1 VDSDDVLEDD
11 AIITLYKE
19 FLKDSDLDAVF
30 SMSHEF
36 ISPELSSIDKTKLK
50 AREDNY
56 FGALAGCS
64 LIKKEVFDKVGYFD
78 ETLKSGE
85 IVEFQIRL
93 KQKNIKIKKI
103 PILTSNRRLHNNNF
117 GRSNKQQEYK
127 DYISILRNKLQK

>member
-1 VDSDDVLEDD
+1 MFV
-11 AIITLYKE
+11 
-19 FLKDSDLDAVF
+19 
-30 SMSHEF
+30 
-36 ISPELSSIDKTKLK
+36 
-50 AREDNY
+50 N
-56 FGALAGCS
+56 
-64 LIKKEVFDKVGYFD
+64 KKKVFDKVGFFD

-93 KQKNIKIKKI
+93 KQKNIKIKRI